1 MPFKY
6 FCFLKWEIY
15 KTDVMKKL
23 IVISVFVIICSNLLA
38 IPDTRSK
45 SGVMVAIDEYLYE
58 NADDYKSIEYIKV
71 GLLIEFEA
79 GFFSQK
85 VKFRTKNKY
94 GNYVLNEWYFT
105 VIYNG
110 VDAKVASIDNVSS
123 VKKLVNSGELKIK
136 NWYKSDGT
144 RVYNRDM
151 QVL

>member
-1 MPFKY
+1 
-6 FCFLKWEIY
+6 
-15 KTDVMKKL
+15 MKKFTFLFFLL
-23 IVISVFVIICSNLLA
+23 IISTYLFS

-45 SGVMVAIDEYLYE
+45 TGVMVAIDEYLYE
-58 NADDYKSIEYIKV
+58 NADDYKSVEYIKV

-105 VIYNG
+105 VTYNG
-110 VDAKVASIDNVSS
+110 SDANVVSIDNVSD
-123 VKKLVNSGELKIK
+123 VKKLVRSGELKIK
-136 NWYKSDGT
+136 NWYTSDGT
-144 RVYNRDM
+144 RVYNKDM